1 MSLVP
6 ADHWA
11 ALRKHTPAR
20 IALGRA
26 GDSLPTRAMLEFG
39 LAHAQAR
46 DAVHH
51 AWDAAGL
58 GRSLQSAGFETLVVH
73 SAAPDRGRYV
83 LRPDLGARLDPD
95 SRRHLIASR
104 RSPPPDLLFVLAD
117 GLSPLAV
124 ERHGLPLLQ
133 AIRPYLGATQAG
145 PIVIAEQARVALG
158 DEIGELLGARQVVV
172 VIGERPGLSAA
183 DSIGLYLTFNPR
195 VGLSNA
201 DRNCISNVRP
211 AGLDFATA
219 AMKLLALVGG
229 AIRLG
234 RSGID
239 LKEEEPAGNLGTA
252 ARAGNVPA
260 AGHGP

>member
-1 MSLVP
+1 MSLLPV
-6 ADHWA
+6 DHWVG
-11 ALRKHTPAR
+11 LRKYTPAR

-26 GDSLPTRAMLEFG
+26 GDSLPTRAVLDFG

-51 AWDAAGL
+51 AWDAAVL
-58 GRSLQSAGFETLVVH
+58 GQSLRAAGFATVAAH
-73 SAAPDRGRYV
+73 SSAPDRSHYLR
-83 LRPDLGARLDPD
+83 RPDLGARLDPD
-95 SRRHLIASR
+95 SRRRLIDGR

-117 GLSPLAV
+117 GLSPLAA

-133 AIRPYLGATQAG
+133 AIRPHLGGMQTG

-158 DEIGELLGARQVVV
+158 DEIGELLGARQVVM

-183 DSIGLYLTFNPR
+183 DSLGLYLTFNPR
-195 VGLSNA
+195 GGLSNA

-234 RSGID
+234 RSGIE
-239 LKEEEPAGNLGTA
+239 LKEEEQARNLPGEEQ
-252 ARAGNVPA
+252 
-260 AGHGP
+260 AGHDSPSTDQS